1 MSGEF
6 LTQEAADKMR
16 ISILGLDEPESMESA
31 VGPDG
36 VRPYEMGRQERIV
49 RGRMPTLEII
59 NERFG
64 RYLRVGL
71 FSFMRKN
78 PEITVG
84 PVKVQKYSDFIRNLA
99 VPANLN
105 VVNLQPLRG
114 NGLFIFDPALVDTVI
129 EAMFG
134 GRNQYKSKVEGRELT
149 PTESKIVKEMLNVV
163 FAEYTKAWAPVH
175 AIQPEMLRSEM
186 YTQFAN
192 IANPSEIV
200 VSTSFS
206 IEIGA
211 CGGMF
216 HICFPYS
223 MIEPIRDA
231 LYSSMQGDQAE
242 PDRRWTGSLRTQIEN
257 TKVELVADLASTTL
271 SLRDIASMQVGDFIE
286 FDIPKFVEARVGG
299 VAIMDCKYGVKNGRY
314 SLKVND
320 VYQERIEQT
329 LVAVR

>member
-16 ISILGLDEPESMESA
+16 ISILGLDEPESLDAA
-31 VGPDG
+31 VGADG

-114 NGLFIFDPALVDTVI
+114 NGLFIFDPALVDTII

-257 TKVELVADLASTTL
+257 TKVEIVADLASTTL

-286 FDIPKFVEARVGG
+286 FNIPEFVEARVGG